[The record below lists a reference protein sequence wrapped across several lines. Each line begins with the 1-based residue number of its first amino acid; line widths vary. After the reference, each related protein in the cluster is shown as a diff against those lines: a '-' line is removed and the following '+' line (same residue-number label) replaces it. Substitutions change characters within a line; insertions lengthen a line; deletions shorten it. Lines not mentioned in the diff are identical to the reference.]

1 MFPIKLA
8 EDHILSWSNEGD
20 IVFDPFLGSGTT
32 MFAAIKNNR
41 RFIGCEINEDYVKS
55 YEDNY
60 KQYLKR
66 WQNDINRKN
75 KEAVSEK
82 EENN

>member
-1 MFPIKLA
+1 MF
-8 EDHILSWSNEGD
+8 NG
-20 IVFDPFLGSGTT
+20 LGEITISK
-32 MFAAIKNNR
+32 IYNNLKER
-41 RFIGCEINEDYVKS
+41 NWEINEDYVKS

>member
-1 MFPIKLA
+1 MKV
-8 EDHILSWSNEGD
+8 ILCLTHSWGVEQ
-20 IVFDPFLGSGTT
+20 LCLQQL
-32 MFAAIKNNR
+32 KNNR